1 MVKLFTSS
9 ATCWNTEKS
18 TPWNSKS
25 LESLW
30 FPLSSL
36 FPEGFSS
43 PFRCP
48 QRLPPVS
55 RLPGRGMDSSYLH
68 IPSSGLGCCCHLHGQ
83 SWGVPTR
90 LPEGQVTLCA
100 HLIEINKGGA
110 VFPRGHSR
118 SQLSIVSLMNSL
130 QNEGSCTLIIRNT
143 GRP

>member
-43 PFRCP
+43 PFRC
-48 QRLPPVS
+48 RSACLRYPVFRVEGWIAPTYTFLLLDLDAVATS
-55 RLPGRGMDSSYLH
+55 TANPGVCPRGYPRVRS
-68 IPSSGLGCCCHLHGQ
+68 
-83 SWGVPTR
+83 
-90 LPEGQVTLCA
+90 LCA